1 MKAFFPLLAVALAA
15 GGAAASPAESDRAM
29 IVTPYES
36 AKFVP
41 SNPAAP
47 NGTQVAVLRGDPA
60 TGPSTMLMKMKF
72 NQGRNVMHVHSSDYQ
87 LVVVSGK
94 MKHWS
99 KAQSEEKAEIMEPGG
114 YWFQPGGRAH
124 TDVCLSNEC
133 LMYIVWAGKRDG
145 WVAKDTDI

>member
-1 MKAFFPLLAVALAA
+1 MNIAGLILPFALAA
-15 GGAAASPAESDRAM
+15 GSAHSQASDEAM
-29 IVTPYES
+29 IVAPLES

-47 NGTQVAVLRGDPA
+47 NGTQIAVLRGDPA
-60 TGPSTMLMKMKF
+60 TGPSTMLMRMKF

-87 LVVVSGK
+87 LVVVSGR

-99 KAQSEEKAEIMEPGG
+99 KAQSEEMAQIMGPGG

-124 TDVCLSNEC
+124 TDVCLSDEC
-133 LMYIVWAGKRDG
+133 LMYIVWSGKRDG
-145 WVAKDTDI
+145 RVSIEEDS

>member
-47 NGTQVAVLRGDPA
+47 NGTQVAVLRGDPES
-60 TGPSTMLMKMKF
+60 GPSTMLMKMPS
-72 NQGRNVMHVHSSDYQ
+72 NRGRNVMHVHSSDYQ
-87 LVVVSGK
+87 LVVISGR

-99 KAQSEEKAEIMEPGG
+99 KAQSEEKAEAMGPGG

-124 TDVCLSNEC
+124 TDVCLSDEC
-133 LMYIVWAGKRDG
+133 LMYIVWSGKRDG
-145 WVAKDTDI
+145 WIATDKDL

>member
-1 MKAFFPLLAVALAA
+1 MKIALLILPFAFAA
-15 GGAAASPAESDRAM
+15 GGAHSQVSNEAM
-29 IVTPYES
+29 IVAPLEA

-47 NGTQVAVLRGDPA
+47 NGTQIAVLRGDPE
-60 TGPSTMLMKMKF
+60 TGPSTMLMRMKF

-87 LVVVSGK
+87 LVVVSGR

-99 KAQSEEKAEIMEPGG
+99 KAQSEEKAVAMGPGG

-124 TDVCLSNEC
+124 TDVCLSDEC
-133 LMYIVWAGKRDG
+133 LMYIVWSGKRDG
-145 WVAKDTDI
+145 RVSTEEDS

>member
-1 MKAFFPLLAVALAA
+1 MKTALSLVPFLLAA
-15 GGAAASPAESDRAM
+15 GNAAARPPVPDEAM
-29 IVTPYES
+29 IVAPLEA

-47 NGTQVAVLRGDPA
+47 NGTQIAVLRGDPA
-60 TGPSTMLMKMKF
+60 TGPSTMLMRMKF

-87 LVVVSGK
+87 LVVVSGQ

-99 KAQSEEKAEIMEPGG
+99 KAQSEEKAAVMGPGG

-124 TDVCLSNEC
+124 TDVCLSDEC
-133 LMYIVWAGKRDG
+133 LMYIVWSGKRDG
-145 WVAKDTDI
+145 WVATDKDS

>member
-1 MKAFFPLLAVALAA
+1 MKIAGLIVPFALAA
-15 GGAAASPAESDRAM
+15 GGAHPQVSKEAM
-29 IVTPYES
+29 IVAPLEA

-47 NGTQVAVLRGDPA
+47 NGTQIAVLHGDPE
-60 TGPSTMLMKMKF
+60 TGPSTMLMRMKF

-87 LVVVSGK
+87 LVVVSGR

-99 KAQSEEKAEIMEPGG
+99 KAQSEEKAETMGPGG

-124 TDVCLSNEC
+124 TDVCLSEEC
-133 LMYIVWAGKRDG
+133 LMYIVWSGKRDG
-145 WVAKDTDI
+145 RVSTEEDS

>member
-1 MKAFFPLLAVALAA
+1 MKTALAFILSLA
-15 GGAAASPAESDRAM
+15 SGGAIAASDQAM
-29 IVTPYES
+29 VVTPYAS

-60 TGPSTMLMKMKF
+60 AGPSAMLMKMPSNKD
-72 NQGRNVMHVHSSDYQ
+72 RNVMHVHSSDYQ
-87 LVVVSGK
+87 LVVVSGQ

-99 KAQSEEKAEIMEPGG
+99 KAQSEEKAEVMGPGG

-124 TDVCLSNEC
+124 TDVCLSDEC
-133 LMYIVWAGKRDG
+133 LMYIVWSGKRDG
-145 WVAKDTDI
+145 WVATDKDG